1 MCGHYTAMKKH
12 IFPILVAFC
21 ILTSLITP
29 LTITAS
35 AASNDI
41 CSKFTDVNLNAWYH
55 NGVHYVV
62 SNKIMTGTSS
72 DKFSPNEGMTRG
84 MFVTVLYRF
93 DGAPDVYGHSD
104 FDDVS
109 EGAYYEKAVIWASGI
124 SLTAGTSN
132 TTFSPNDVVTREQ
145 AVVFVYR
152 YLQYRKITLATGGS
166 MSGFP
171 DAGSV
176 SSYAKTEMKWAI
188 KTGLIAGCPKDGKVY
203 IYPQKTASR
212 AQVATILMR
221 MASVARISPIKTKP
235 KVNASLQANLTSR
248 IRNYP
253 GNWAVYVEQLTSGA
267 SIFASKGSSYDQA
280 LVSASLIKLFVM
292 GAVYEKIENGTI
304 QKTTSVSND
313 LKNMIQYSSNDACN
327 RLVKLL
333 GNNNRD
339 RGIQAVNSFA
349 TRIGCPATK
358 MTRLMLENTGTQNYI
373 SAHDCAKLLRMI
385 YRGECVS
392 ASASSEMLT
401 IMKGTQK
408 MYAANGLPS
417 NIEFAHK
424 TGSLTYQCFGDV
436 GIVFA
441 KKPYIVCIIN
451 NGSTIVES
459 TAKVKIEDISRYIYN
474 QIG

>member
-1 MCGHYTAMKKH
+1 MKKH
-12 IFPILVAFC
+12 VLSILLAFC

-29 LTITAS
+29 LSLTAN
-35 AASNDI
+35 AAGSDI
-41 CSKFTDVNLNAWYH
+41 CSQFTDVSLNAWYH
-55 NGVHYVV
+55 NGIHYVV
-62 SNKIMTGTSS
+62 SKSLMNGTANH
-72 DKFSPNEGMTRG
+72 KFSPNGNMTRG

-104 FDDVS
+104 FTDVHDN
-109 EGAYYEKAVIWASGI
+109 AYYEKAVIWATNLGI
-124 SLTAGTSN
+124 TAGTSD
-132 TTFSPNDVVTREQ
+132 TTFSPDWDVSREQ
-145 AVVFVYR
+145 AVVLIYR
-152 YLQYRKITLATGGS
+152 YLQHRNATLATGGN
-166 MSGFP
+166 MSRFP
-171 DAGSV
+171 DAGDV
-176 SSYAKTEMKWAI
+176 SGYARKEMTWAI
-188 KTGLIAGCPKDGKVY
+188 KTGMIAGCPDNGKVY
-203 IYPQKTASR
+203 IRPKAPASR
-212 AQVATILMR
+212 AQVATMLKR
-221 MASVARISPIKTKP
+221 MADVTRVTPITSKP
-235 KVNASLQANLTSR
+235 KVNTTLQTNLTSR

-253 GNWAVYVEQLTSGA
+253 GNWAVYVEQLNTGA
-267 SIFASKGSSYDQA
+267 SIYAAKSSNFDQA

-313 LKNMIQYSSNDACN
+313 LRDMIQISSNAACN
-327 RLVKLL
+327 RLVNLL

-339 RGIQAVNSFA
+339 RGLKAVNDFA
-349 TRIGCPATK
+349 ARMGCPSTQ

-373 SAHDCAKLLRMI
+373 SAHDCAKILRMI

-392 ASASSEMLT
+392 KSASNEMLA

-417 NIEFAHK
+417 GVAFAHK

-441 KKPYIVCIIN
+441 SEPYIICIIN
-451 NGSTIVES
+451 NGSTIVEG
-459 TAKVKIEDISRYIYN
+459 TAKTKIEDISRYVYN